1 MIDYRILG
9 PLEVSADGR
18 VIDIGGPKQRAL
30 LAILLLHANESV
42 PRGVLVHEL
51 RGERPPGGAQ
61 GQP

>member
-18 VIDIGGPKQRAL
+18 VIDIGGHKQRAL